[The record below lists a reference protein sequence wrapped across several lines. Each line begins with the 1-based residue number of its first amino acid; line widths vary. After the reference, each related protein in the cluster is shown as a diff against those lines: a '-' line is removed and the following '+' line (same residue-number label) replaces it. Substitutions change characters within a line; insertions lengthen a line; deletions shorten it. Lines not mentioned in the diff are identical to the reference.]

1 MRLVVDATAWQD
13 LNDIGQW
20 IAKDSPEAAR
30 RVLATILQTLE
41 MLVHFPLL
49 ARPGRARN
57 TYERHV
63 MGTSYIVV
71 FEIWAKPTAIVIVGI
86 VHGARNR

>member
-13 LNDIGQW
+13 LDDIGRW

-41 MLVHFPLL
+41 MLAHFPLL
-49 ARPGRARN
+49 ARPGRVRN
-57 TYERHV
+57 TYERRV
-63 MGTSYIVV
+63 IGTSFIVV
-71 FEIWAKPTAIVIVGI
+71 FEMWAEPAAIVIIGI

>member
-13 LNDIGQW
+13 LDDIGRW

-30 RVLATILQTLE
+30 RVLETILQSMELLT
-41 MLVHFPLL
+41 HFPLL
-49 ARPGRARN
+49 ARPGRTRN
-57 TYERHV
+57 TYERRV
-63 MGTSYIVV
+63 VGTAYIVV
-71 FEIWAKPTAIVIVGI
+71 FEMSVEPAAIVIIGI